1 MFPAF
6 RGLAREFNGLFDK
19 YNIPAEKFDLR
30 VPTWM
35 LICLWGSMVTFGL
48 SLIAF
53 IVLWIIYT
61 KKIKDA
67 YIAVYQAK
75 KVAE

>member
-19 YNIPAEKFDLR
+19 HNILMEKIDLR
-30 VPTWM
+30 IPTWM
-35 LICLWGSMVTFGL
+35 LICLWGSTVTFGV

-61 KKIKDA
+61 NKIKNA
-67 YIAVYQAK
+67 YIAVHQAK
-75 KVAE
+75 KAA